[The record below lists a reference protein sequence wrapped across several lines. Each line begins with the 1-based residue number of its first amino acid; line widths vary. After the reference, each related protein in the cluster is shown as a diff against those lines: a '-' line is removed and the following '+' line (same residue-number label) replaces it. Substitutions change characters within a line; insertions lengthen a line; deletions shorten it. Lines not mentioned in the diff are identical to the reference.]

1 MRRFSQLSIQ
11 HKVTALALCSSL
23 LVLFAASVIFIIRER
38 GSARETGRQ
47 VLLVRAAILGES
59 IAVALDFGGD
69 PRPVQEALDHLDSDP
84 NLLVAAAYDSQGK
97 LIARYAPPPFV
108 HLVPPSAPAPGGR
121 FVGDELFL
129 TAPITREG
137 RAIGTLHFVRDMRE
151 LREQFSRTLVNF
163 GLAALIAAGLGFL
176 VSAALQRIVSAPI
189 LRLARTAQA
198 VGASHDFSVRAV
210 KAHADEI
217 GELVDRFNQMLAGL
231 QSRDH
236 ALAEARAQLEARVA
250 ERTRQ
255 LTQALEQ
262 LRAEARDRETA
273 QQELQHAQG
282 KLLLHVAQTPMAVID
297 WNTQFEVVTWNPAAE
312 RIFGFTAAEALGRRG
327 PELIVPPAVRP
338 QVEGIWQ
345 ALLRRTGGTHSINEN
360 ITKDGHILTC
370 EWFNTPLVGADGGV
384 IGVSSF
390 CADITA
396 RVSLEQQVLQS
407 QKLQAVGQLA
417 AGIAHDFNNELTV
430 ILGNASLLDFSPR
443 LTKEDRTYVGQ
454 VQAASTRSAAL
465 VRQLLAFSRKQVIQ
479 PKPLDLN
486 ELIASDAKML
496 SSLLGELII
505 LRCTFAPT
513 PARVHADRGMLDQVV
528 LNLAVNARDAMPG
541 GGQLQFTAEIVT
553 VDTAHRH
560 ANAEARLGRFCCLS
574 VTDTGCG
581 MDAAT
586 QARIFEPFFTTKGVG
601 QGTGLGLATVY
612 GIVQQHDGWI
622 ECVSAPGLGATFKV
636 FLPFYAAPAT
646 LTATAPGPAPVVE
659 AEPRGTETVLL
670 VEDETAVR
678 ELSHRALTRLGY
690 HVLLAASGPEALQ
703 VWREHQATIHL
714 LLTDMV
720 MPGGLSGLDLAGRLR
735 QDRPALPVI
744 YCSGYSTDLL
754 ATKMEIKEGRN
765 FLPKPYSL
773 PALSRIV
780 RTALDERASPG
791 PTSPA
796 DAPPPL
802 PAPAP

>member
-1 MRRFSQLSIQ
+1 M
-11 HKVTALALCSSL
+11 
-23 LVLFAASVIFIIRER
+23 
-38 GSARETGRQ
+38 
-47 VLLVRAAILGES
+47 
-59 IAVALDFGGD
+59 
-69 PRPVQEALDHLDSDP
+69 
-84 NLLVAAAYDSQGK
+84 
-97 LIARYAPPPFV
+97 
-108 HLVPPSAPAPGGR
+108 
-121 FVGDELFL
+121 
-129 TAPITREG
+129 
-137 RAIGTLHFVRDMRE
+137 
-151 LREQFSRTLVNF
+151 
-163 GLAALIAAGLGFL
+163 
-176 VSAALQRIVSAPI
+176 
-189 LRLARTAQA
+189 
-198 VGASHDFSVRAV
+198 
-210 KAHADEI
+210 
-217 GELVDRFNQMLAGL
+217 
-231 QSRDH
+231 
-236 ALAEARAQLEARVA
+236 
-250 ERTRQ
+250 
-255 LTQALEQ
+255 
-262 LRAEARDRETA
+262 
-273 QQELQHAQG
+273 
-282 KLLLHVAQTPMAVID
+282 
-297 WNTQFEVVTWNPAAE
+297 
-312 RIFGFTAAEALGRRG
+312 
-327 PELIVPPAVRP
+327 
-338 QVEGIWQ
+338 
-345 ALLRRTGGTHSINEN
+345 
-360 ITKDGHILTC
+360 
-370 EWFNTPLVGADGGV
+370 
-384 IGVSSF
+384 
-390 CADITA
+390 
-396 RVSLEQQVLQS
+396 
-407 QKLQAVGQLA
+407 GQLA

-646 LTATAPGPAPVVE
+646 LTTTAPGPAPVVE

>member
-1 MRRFSQLSIQ
+1 MHRFHQLSIQ
-11 HKVTALALCSSL
+11 HKVTALALSSSL
-23 LVLFAASVIFIIRER
+23 LVLLAASVIFIVRES
-38 GSARETGRQ
+38 GSARHEAREILNT
-47 VLLVRAAILGES
+47 RADIIGEAL
-59 IAVALDFGGD
+59 AVALDFDD
-69 PRPVQEALDHLDSDP
+69 PRPAQAALRRLARDP
-84 NLLVAAAYDSQGK
+84 QMIGAAAYTSAGTVLAK
-97 LIARYAPPPFV
+97 YPPTFAPPAT
-108 HLVPPSAPAPGGR
+108 PPTGRR
-121 FVGDELFL
+121 FVGYQLHL
-129 TAPITREG
+129 TTRVVHQG
-137 RAIGTLHFVRDMRE
+137 RVVGTLYLVRNTIE

-176 VSAALQRIVSAPI
+176 VSSALQRIVSTPI
-189 LRLARTAQA
+189 LSLARTAQA
-198 VGASHDFSVRAV
+198 VGVSHDFSVRAV

-217 GELVDRFNQMLAGL
+217 GELVDRFNQMLAEL
-231 QSRDH
+231 QSRDR
-236 ALAEARAQLEARVA
+236 ALAEARSQLEARVD

-262 LRAEARDRETA
+262 LRTEARDRENTQKA
-273 QQELQHAQG
+273 LQQAEG

-297 WNTQFEVVTWNPAAE
+297 WNTQFEVVTWNPAAA
-312 RIFGFTAAEALGRRG
+312 RIFGYTATEAIGRSG
-327 PELIVPPAVRP
+327 PELVVPPEARP
-338 QVEGIWQ
+338 HVNEIWQ
-345 ALLRRTGGTHSINEN
+345 ALLQRTGGTHSVNNN
-360 ITKDGHILTC
+360 ITKDGSTLTC
-370 EWFNTPLVGADGGV
+370 EWFNTPLVGTDGRV

-430 ILGNASLLDFSPR
+430 ILGNASLLDLSPR
-443 LTKEDRTYVGQ
+443 LTKEDRVHVGQ
-454 VQAASTRSAAL
+454 VQAASTRSATL

-486 ELIASDAKML
+486 ELIANDTKML
-496 SSLLGELII
+496 SSVLGEHII

-513 PARVHADRGMLDQVV
+513 PARVHADRGMLDQIL
-528 LNLAVNARDAMPG
+528 LNLCVNARDAMPG
-541 GGQLQFTAEIVT
+541 GGQLQISAVIVT

-612 GIVQQHDGWI
+612 GIVKQHDGWI

-636 FLPFYAAPAT
+636 FLPFYAAAPAAP
-646 LTATAPGPAPVVE
+646 ATAPGPAPAVE

-670 VEDETAVR
+670 VEDEAPVR
-678 ELSHRALTRLGY
+678 ELSRRALTRLGY
-690 HVLLAASGPEALQ
+690 QVLLAASGPEALQ
-703 VWREHQATIHL
+703 VWREHHATIDL
-714 LLTDMV
+714 LLTDLV
-720 MPGGLSGLDLAGRLR
+720 MPGGLSGLDLAARLR
-735 QDRPALPVI
+735 QERPNLLVI
-744 YCSGYSTDLL
+744 YCSGYSTDLV

-765 FLPKPYSL
+765 FLAKPYSL
-773 PALSRIV
+773 TALSRIV
-780 RTALDERASPG
+780 RAALDDRAPAG
-791 PTSPA
+791 PAT
-796 DAPPPL
+796 APPPP
-802 PAPAP
+802 PAPAV